1 MESVIEVFV
10 ARDWTGVHIFNSEP
24 ITLNC
29 GGTGIIWS
37 GYRNKALETPE
48 IIEKYKN
55 MSGKEY
61 KKIQFKIKID

>member
-10 ARDWTGVHIFNSEP
+10 AKDWTGVHVFNSEP

-29 GGTGIIWS
+29 GGVGSIWS
-37 GYRNKALETPE
+37 GYRNKTLETPE

-61 KKIQFKIKID
+61 KKIQLKIKID

>member
-48 IIEKYKN
+48 IIEKYMNKQ
-55 MSGKEY
+55 E
-61 KKIQFKIKID
+61 